1 MELAFLKKRK
11 NRIYKQE
18 TWMGTISLIIALLA
32 LLYLNI
38 ILLIQETFIGKGFL
52 QIVGIGVV
60 CSVIGMITKSK
71 SRKYALWACSLFVF
85 MLLFALF
92 GFMLGWMISFGP

>member
-11 NRIYKQE
+11 NHMYKQE
-18 TWMGTISLIIALLA
+18 SWMGTISLIIAFLA
-32 LLYLNI
+32 LMYLNI

-60 CSVIGMITKSK
+60 CSVVGMITKRK

-85 MLLFALF
+85 MLMFAFF

>member
-11 NRIYKQE
+11 NHMYKQE
-18 TWMGTISLIIALLA
+18 TWMGAISLIIAFLA
-32 LLYLNI
+32 LMYLNI
-38 ILLIQETFIGKGFL
+38 ILLIQETFIGEGFL
-52 QIVGIGVV
+52 QILGVGLV
-60 CSVIGMITKSK
+60 CSVVGMITKSK

-85 MLLFALF
+85 MWLFAVF

>member
-11 NRIYKQE
+11 NHMYKQE
-18 TWMGTISLIIALLA
+18 TWMGTISLIIAFLT

-38 ILLIQETFIGKGFL
+38 ILLTQETFIGKGFL

-60 CSVIGMITKSK
+60 CSVVGMITKSK

-85 MLLFALF
+85 MLLFSVF

>member
-11 NRIYKQE
+11 NHSYKQE
-18 TWMGTISLIIALLA
+18 TWMGIISLIIAFLA

-52 QIVGIGVV
+52 QIVGIGLV
-60 CSVIGMITKSK
+60 CSVVGMITKSK

-85 MLLFALF
+85 MLLFSIV

>member
-11 NRIYKQE
+11 NHMYKQE
-18 TWMGTISLIIALLA
+18 TWMGTISLIIAFLA

-60 CSVIGMITKSK
+60 CSVVGMITKSK

-85 MLLFALF
+85 MLLFAVF
-92 GFMLGWMISFGP
+92 GFMLVWMISFGP

>member
-11 NRIYKQE
+11 NHMYKQE
-18 TWMGTISLIIALLA
+18 SWMGTISLIIAFLA
-32 LLYLNI
+32 LMYLNI

-60 CSVIGMITKSK
+60 CSVVGMITKRK

-85 MLLFALF
+85 MIMFAFF

>member
-11 NRIYKQE
+11 NHIYKQE
-18 TWMGTISLIIALLA
+18 SWMGTISFIIALLA

-60 CSVIGMITKSK
+60 CSVIGMITKRK

>member
-11 NRIYKQE
+11 NHMYKQE
-18 TWMGTISLIIALLA
+18 TWMGTISLITAFLA

-38 ILLIQETFIGKGFL
+38 ILLIQETFIGKSFL

-60 CSVIGMITKSK
+60 CSVVGMITKSK

-85 MLLFALF
+85 MLLFAVF

>member
-11 NRIYKQE
+11 SHTVKQE
-18 TWMGTISLIIALLA
+18 TWMGIISLVMAFLA

-38 ILLIQETFIGKGFL
+38 VLLIQETFVGEGFF
-52 QIVGIGVV
+52 QVVGVGLL
-60 CSVIGMITKSK
+60 CSVIGMFTKSN

-85 MLLFALF
+85 MLLFAVF
-92 GFMLGWMISFGP
+92 GFMLGWMISFTP

>member
-11 NRIYKQE
+11 SHSYKKE
-18 TWMGTISLIIALLA
+18 TWMGTISLIIAFLA

-52 QIVGIGVV
+52 QIVGIGLV
-60 CSVIGMITKSK
+60 CSVIGMITKRK
-71 SRKYALWACSLFVF
+71 SRKYALWACSLYLF
-85 MLLFALF
+85 MLLFSIF
-92 GFMLGWMISFGP
+92 GFMLGW

>member
-11 NRIYKQE
+11 NHMYKQE
-18 TWMGTISLIIALLA
+18 SWMGTISLIIAFLA
-32 LLYLNI
+32 LMYLNI
-38 ILLIQETFIGKGFL
+38 ILLIQEAFIGKGFL

-60 CSVIGMITKSK
+60 CSVVGMITKRK

-85 MLLFALF
+85 MLLFAFF
-92 GFMLGWMISFGP
+92 GFMLGWIISFGP

>member
-1 MELAFLKKRK
+1 M
-11 NRIYKQE
+11 YKQE
-18 TWMGTISLIIALLA
+18 TWMGTISLITAFLA

-60 CSVIGMITKSK
+60 CSVVGMITKKQKSK
-71 SRKYALWACSLFVF
+71 ICIVG
-85 MLLFALF
+85 M
-92 GFMLGWMISFGP
+92 

>member
-11 NRIYKQE
+11 NHMYKQE
-18 TWMGTISLIIALLA
+18 SWMGTISLIIAFLA
-32 LLYLNI
+32 LMYLNI
-38 ILLIQETFIGKGFL
+38 ILLIQETFIGKCFL

-60 CSVIGMITKSK
+60 CSVVGMITKRK

-85 MLLFALF
+85 MLLFAFF

>member
-11 NRIYKQE
+11 NHMYKQE
-18 TWMGTISLIIALLA
+18 SWMGTISLIIAFLA
-32 LLYLNI
+32 LMYLNI

-60 CSVIGMITKSK
+60 CSVVGMITKRK

-85 MLLFALF
+85 MLLFAFF
-92 GFMLGWMISFGP
+92 GFMLGWMISFEP

>member
-1 MELAFLKKRK
+1 MELAFLKKGK
-11 NRIYKQE
+11 NHMYKQE
-18 TWMGTISLIIALLA
+18 TWMGTISLIIAFLA

-38 ILLIQETFIGKGFL
+38 ILLIQEAFIGKSFL

-85 MLLFALF
+85 MLLFAVF

>member
-11 NRIYKQE
+11 SQIYKQE
-18 TWMGTISLIIALLA
+18 TWMGIISLIIAFLA

-38 ILLIQETFIGKGFL
+38 TLLIQETFIGEGFRE
-52 QIVGIGVV
+52 IVGAGLM
-60 CSVIGMITKSK
+60 CSVVGMITKSK

-85 MLLFALF
+85 MLLFAIF
-92 GFMLGWMISFGP
+92 GFMLGWMVSFGP